1 MQKVEGSCLCGKVR
15 YRASAE
21 PVFVAACHCRDC
33 QKATGAAH
41 SINVAVPANALR
53 VEGQLKPFPTTG
65 GSGEAVARMF

>member
-1 MQKVEGSCLCGKVR
+1 VQKVEGSCLCGKVR
-15 YRASAE
+15 YRASAG